1 MKKKFKLAWY
11 YWVLIF
17 VVAIGILMVVFSSKE
32 SHQKVAAEAAEK
44 RDITEIVSSNGKIQP
59 EVEVKIAPE
68 VSGEIVDLYVNEGDS
83 VKKGQ
88 LLVRINPD
96 LLQSDESRSRAN
108 LNNARA
114 NYENAKARLAQQE
127 ARMKSEIEP
136 AYKRNKKLHDDNV
149 ISDAEFEASQST
161 YQAAVREIEAAK
173 ATVDAAKYSIDASEA
188 LLSQS
193 SKNLLRTEIFAT
205 MDGVI
210 SKLNVKKG
218 ERVVG
223 TATMAGTELL
233 RIADLTQME
242 MKVDVSENDIIR
254 VSLGDT
260 AIVEVDAY
268 PGKKFKGVVK
278 EVANSATSSAT
289 ASSTDQVTNF
299 EVKVRILRESYADLM
314 KGMSNKLSPFRPGM
328 SGTADIQTDV
338 QRKVLSIPI
347 EAVTTRSNDKK
358 GKDDKDKDSDGEN
371 GGEEPPPPG
380 EEDNTSNNSASK
392 AKKDEDA
399 KEEKKEVVF
408 KVENGK
414 VVMVEVKTG
423 IQDSKY
429 IQILEGV
436 KPGDK
441 IVTGPYSAVSKTLKD
456 GDMVEVVDK
465 SQLFSRKKAD

>member
-1 MKKKFKLAWY
+1 MKKKFKMAWY

-17 VVAIGILMVVFSSKE
+17 VVAIGIMMVVFGNKE
-32 SHQKVAAEAAEK
+32 SHQKVSAEAAEK

-68 VSGEIVDLYVNEGDS
+68 VSGEIVDLFVNEGDS

-127 ARMKSEIEP
+127 ARLKSEIEP
-136 AYKRNKKLHDDNV
+136 SYKRNKKLHDDKV
-149 ISDAEFEASQST
+149 ISDAEFEISQST

-173 ATVDAAKYSIDASEA
+173 ASVEAAKYNIDASEA

-242 MKVDVSENDIIR
+242 MKVDVSENDIIH

-268 PGKKFKGVVK
+268 PGKKFKGIVK
-278 EVANSATSSAT
+278 EVANSATSSTSAT
-289 ASSTDQVTNF
+289 STDLVTNF

-314 KGMSNKLSPFRPGM
+314 KGLSNKLSPFRPGM
-328 SGTADIQTDV
+328 SGTADIQTDI
-338 QRKVLSIPI
+338 QHKVLSIPI
-347 EAVTTRSNDKK
+347 ESVTTRSKDKK
-358 GKDDKDKDSDGEN
+358 NNGDKDKADDEN
-371 GGEEPPPPG
+371 KGEEPPPG
-380 EEDNTSNNSASK
+380 EEDNAESNSDAK

-399 KEEKKEVVF
+399 KDDKKEVVF
-408 KVENGK
+408 KIENGK

-441 IVTGPYSAVSKTLKD
+441 IITGPYSAVSKTLKD
-456 GDMVEVVDK
+456 GDIVEVVDK
-465 SQLFSRKKAD
+465 NQLFNRKKTD

>member
-11 YWVLIF
+11 YWLLIF
-17 VVAIGILMVVFSSKE
+17 VVVIGILMVAFGNKE
-32 SHQKVAAEAAEK
+32 SHQKVSVEAAEN

-59 EVEVKIAPE
+59 EIEVKIAPE
-68 VSGEIVDLYVNEGDS
+68 VSGEIVDLFVNEGDS

-127 ARMKSEIEP
+127 ARMKAEIEP

-149 ISDAEFEASQST
+149 ISDAEFETSQST

-173 ATVDAAKYSIDASEA
+173 ASVEAAKFNVDASEA
-188 LLSQS
+188 LLNQS

-210 SKLNVKKG
+210 SKLNVKRG

-268 PGKKFKGVVK
+268 PGKKFKGIVK
-278 EVANSATSSAT
+278 EVANSATSST
-289 ASSTDQVTNF
+289 TTTSTDQVTNF

-328 SGTADIQTDV
+328 SGTADIQTDI

-347 EAVTTRSNDKK
+347 ESVTTRSNDKK
-358 GKDDKDKDSDGEN
+358 GKEEKEADKEDE

-380 EEDNTSNNSASK
+380 EEDNSTGNANAK
-392 AKKDEDA
+392 GKKDDDV
-399 KEEKKEVVF
+399 KDEKKEVVF
-408 KVENGK
+408 KIENGK

-423 IQDSKY
+423 IQDSKH

-441 IVTGPYSAVSKTLKD
+441 IITGPYSAVSKTLKN
-456 GDMVEVVDK
+456 GDIVEVVDK
-465 SQLFSRKKAD
+465 NQLFNRKKTD